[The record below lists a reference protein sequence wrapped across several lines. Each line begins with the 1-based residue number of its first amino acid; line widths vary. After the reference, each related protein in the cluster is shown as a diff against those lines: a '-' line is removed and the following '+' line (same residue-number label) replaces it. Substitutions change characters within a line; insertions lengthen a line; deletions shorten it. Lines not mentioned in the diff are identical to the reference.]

1 MTVRRRV
8 RRDRT
13 DRRGMV
19 IVISLVC
26 ISVAAMIALAL
37 TTRLVNGGRFQR
49 RTAGEIQAEMLLDSL
64 EERTLSRLLV
74 EPDFIGEEIA
84 WAPEESGL
92 DRPVAASIRIVDAD
106 DGDADD
112 VDANDVDAN
121 DVDAN
126 DVDPDDIAQPSGA
139 GVAVRIHI
147 EVEYGVETSNRV
159 RRTLVTK
166 RRVIGRSEP

>member
-1 MTVRRRV
+1 
-8 RRDRT
+8 
-13 DRRGMV
+13 MV

-92 DRPVAASIRIVDAD
+92 DRPVAASIRIVDA
-106 DGDADD
+106 
-112 VDANDVDAN
+112 NDVDAN
-121 DVDAN
+121 DT
-126 DVDPDDIAQPSGA
+126 AQPSGA

>member
-92 DRPVAASIRIVDAD
+92 DRPVAASIRIVDA
-106 DGDADD
+106 
-112 VDANDVDAN
+112 NDVDAN
-121 DVDAN
+121 DT
-126 DVDPDDIAQPSGA
+126 AQPSGA